1 MGGGGL
7 DTSFQGSRAAHR
19 SRNQTTARE
28 RNSRTAVERKE
39 ITQQTKTHMEK
50 WVQHKYQV
58 TFKATLLNVFLSDML
73 KERIFAIIEKTQR
86 AYFALKRFL
95 QICRFKTTHLK
106 IDTDLCLNPI
116 DHLTAFTIIQNG
128 GKYMFTVRDILN
140 LTMTA
145 LTNSHDFFAEPR
157 FPKNPYT
164 NIRFT
169 KTDMYNIYFRV
180 VASRLITPPLL
191 TECFLNHFELDNFL
205 IDNEPK
211 LRNHSIR
218 NYVVNSPHTILYSE
232 VMYMIRRMFKGKQV
246 VERRTKIPNTGKYK
260 TVRSTVLV
268 AIEIHPEFPRDVLV
282 DVMRPY
288 LYLYLLFH
296 DHIHGT
302 EKKAIASS
310 LLKREV
316 QRFLKYNHGFGRKQI
331 NASIHG
337 NPFAAGSQNRVFTS
351 SFNDKHEIFTVQQ
364 ADAMFN
370 TKVLLQKNVGYDS
383 SGSSSDDDSVD
394 GGRGVDNESVEE
406 AVGMGVGVGTNE
418 ISAVV
423 GSEFRN
429 SYSESSFLSPQS
441 SFVSQSSTQFSFDF
455 NISDGSG
462 AMRYAEH
469 PVRRVNAVLR
479 NRSGPGGHSVFR
491 SALLEDYIGLAVIYN
506 DWDVIPPFDEL
517 GMGSG
522 DLGYV
527 SDSDAHG
534 DGDVHVVHPLPLNG
548 GFDSLYE
555 PGEVVSEDGLPQD
568 SVTFLEYNSDNES
581 TGYDSN

>member
-1 MGGGGL
+1 MDSKTTSVQADSMLTYYKLLQIYAGSPSIILPTETYHFWSDSERPEPGNDNSVLFQIYFIIYGLFSFQKNKGGVGGGGGGGVGGL

-218 NYVVNSPHTILYSE
+218 NYVVTSPHTILYSE

-282 DVMRPY
+282 DVMRP
-288 LYLYLLFH
+288 
-296 DHIHGT
+296 
-302 EKKAIASS
+302 
-310 LLKREV
+310 
-316 QRFLKYNHGFGRKQI
+316 
-331 NASIHG
+331 
-337 NPFAAGSQNRVFTS
+337 
-351 SFNDKHEIFTVQQ
+351 
-364 ADAMFN
+364 
-370 TKVLLQKNVGYDS
+370 
-383 SGSSSDDDSVD
+383 
-394 GGRGVDNESVEE
+394 
-406 AVGMGVGVGTNE
+406 
-418 ISAVV
+418 
-423 GSEFRN
+423 
-429 SYSESSFLSPQS
+429 
-441 SFVSQSSTQFSFDF
+441 
-455 NISDGSG
+455 
-462 AMRYAEH
+462 
-469 PVRRVNAVLR
+469 
-479 NRSGPGGHSVFR
+479 
-491 SALLEDYIGLAVIYN
+491 
-506 DWDVIPPFDEL
+506 
-517 GMGSG
+517 
-522 DLGYV
+522 
-527 SDSDAHG
+527 
-534 DGDVHVVHPLPLNG
+534 
-548 GFDSLYE
+548 
-555 PGEVVSEDGLPQD
+555 
-568 SVTFLEYNSDNES
+568 
-581 TGYDSN
+581 